1 MIKAR
6 RLFLAPVLA
15 ILLTSWWPIMG
26 IPVCIM
32 LIAIWY
38 IKKQSQ
44 IHSYFKGINYEQD
57 ELSKE
62 EREKD
67 KFL

>member
-1 MIKAR
+1 
-6 RLFLAPVLA
+6 
-15 ILLTSWWPIMG
+15 MG